1 MMDTVG
7 RLTDIAMTEGEEI
20 ERRAARARA
29 ASAPPPPLPRTSWT
43 VADLLATDFRAPRW
57 IVPDLLPVGLA
68 LLAGRPKLGKS
79 WLALQLAVAVG
90 GGGEYIGRVMGREVT
105 PGHALYIA
113 LEDSPR
119 RMRSRLELLQAK
131 PACNL
136 RIDTAWPPLNERGLG
151 ALRDYVEGQRPALVV
166 VDTLTRAFTGR
177 TDWDS
182 VGQATEALGALQSLA
197 LAGDCAILLIDHHRK
212 GNGFDADVVD
222 DVLGSTGKAA
232 VADVLWG
239 LYRKRGEHGATLRVT
254 GRDLDENT
262 LSLSFDRATRV
273 WQLAEDENG
282 VRAGS
287 LQDAILQA
295 LDDLHGEASLTELA
309 GYLDKDASNV
319 AKELAELEGKGK
331 VGRKSSK
338 RFAPYVLR

>member
-1 MMDTVG
+1 
-7 RLTDIAMTEGEEI
+7 
-20 ERRAARARA
+20 
-29 ASAPPPPLPRTSWT
+29 
-43 VADLLATDFRAPRW
+43 
-57 IVPDLLPVGLA
+57 
-68 LLAGRPKLGKS
+68 
-79 WLALQLAVAVG
+79 
-90 GGGEYIGRVMGREVT
+90 
-105 PGHALYIA
+105 
-113 LEDSPR
+113 
-119 RMRSRLELLQAK
+119 
-131 PACNL
+131 
-136 RIDTAWPPLNERGLG
+136 
-151 ALRDYVEGQRPALVV
+151 
-166 VDTLTRAFTGR
+166 
-177 TDWDS
+177 
-182 VGQATEALGALQSLA
+182 
-197 LAGDCAILLIDHHRK
+197 
-212 GNGFDADVVD
+212 
-222 DVLGSTGKAA
+222 
-232 VADVLWG
+232 VLWG